1 MALHKNISTVAASAL
16 GAGAGVSMKMLLSP
30 DESPN
35 FAMRNFIIEAGGHMP
50 LHTNTIEHEQF
61 VLSGRAAVQLG
72 DKTIEA
78 AAGDVLLIPAGV
90 PHSYKTLGDE
100 AYSFLCLVP
109 KAEDHIEIV
118 KS

>member
-1 MALHKNISTVAASAL
+1 VTLHKNINAVAASAL
-16 GAGAGVSMKMLLSP
+16 SAGAGVSMKMLLSP

-50 LHTNTIEHEQF
+50 LHTNTIEHEQY
-61 VLSGRAAVQLG
+61 VLSGRAEVQLG
-72 DKTIEA
+72 DRMIEA

-109 KAEDHIEIV
+109 KGEDHIEIV
-118 KS
+118 KN